1 MFVQHAVSST
11 PQVTKASNI
20 NADFD
25 LKIKSKTSLGIEGK
39 IGFQYL
45 QQPFEAS
52 ILISPTSIQL
62 NSQYPFVGL
71 TVSAPDLPKEAF
83 NESHYFLNGTLTKIG
98 SQNIVWLMLDLIH
111 LYNLMRLKPAAILEA
126 YRETVAFA
134 KTIDEQLQFGNIPL
148 TGSIAKLVANFL
160 GNKMKLKH
168 KYIYSN
174 SIQLLSN
181 VQLILA
187 TYPQQFLLPK
197 AMLNKLKP
205 VIS

>member
-11 PQVTKASNI
+11 PQVTKVSNN

-25 LKIKSKTSLGIEGK
+25 LTIKSKTILGMEGK

-45 QQPFEAS
+45 HQSFEAS
-52 ILISPTSIQL
+52 ILVSPTSIQL

-71 TVSAPDLPKEAF
+71 TVLAPDLQKEAY
-83 NESHYFLNGTLTKIG
+83 NESLYFLNGTLTKIG

-181 VQLILA
+181 VQVILA

-197 AMLNKLKP
+197 AMLHKLKP

>member
-1 MFVQHAVSST
+1 M
-11 PQVTKASNI
+11 
-20 NADFD
+20 
-25 LKIKSKTSLGIEGK
+25 
-39 IGFQYL
+39 
-45 QQPFEAS
+45 
-52 ILISPTSIQL
+52 
-62 NSQYPFVGL
+62 GL
-71 TVSAPDLPKEAF
+71 TVSAPDLQKEAS
-83 NESHYFLNGTLTKIG
+83 NESLYFLNGTLTKIG

-181 VQLILA
+181 VQVILA

-197 AMLNKLKP
+197 AMLNKLTP

>member
-11 PQVTKASNI
+11 PQVTKVSNN

-25 LKIKSKTSLGIEGK
+25 LTIKSKTILGMEGK

-45 QQPFEAS
+45 HQSFEAS
-52 ILISPTSIQL
+52 ILVSPTSIQL
-62 NSQYPFVGL
+62 NSQYPCVGL
-71 TVSAPDLPKEAF
+71 TVLAPDLQKEAY
-83 NESHYFLNGTLTKIG
+83 NESLYFLNGTLTKIG

-181 VQLILA
+181 VQVILA

-197 AMLNKLKP
+197 AMLHKLKP

>member
-11 PQVTKASNI
+11 PQVTKVSNI

-25 LKIKSKTSLGIEGK
+25 LKIKSKTSLGMEGK

-45 QQPFEAS
+45 HQSFEAS

-71 TVSAPDLPKEAF
+71 TVSSTDLQKEAS
-83 NESHYFLNGTLTKIG
+83 NESLYFLNGTLTKIG

-174 SIQLLSN
+174 SIQLLPD
-181 VQLILA
+181 I
-187 TYPQQFLLPK
+187 
-197 AMLNKLKP
+197 
-205 VIS
+205 